1 MVLIER
7 YGNQLLEQMSKQLHL
22 IGTAVTVLKPHYGQM
37 VLNTIMISIT
47 VKVLKLHYIHRV
59 WDTIFICHQFEGRNF
74 EFGRLKLNIQIAQ
87 DGKNY

>member
-47 VKVLKLHYIHRV
+47 GQSPQTSLHSQGVGYHLHLPSVRGKKLRI
-59 WDTIFICHQFEGRNF
+59 WKT
-74 EFGRLKLNIQIAQ
+74 
-87 DGKNY
+87 